1 MLPWLVTTPT
11 SGSASMAAMSNS
23 LVVVCGRVTARYQR
37 GTPSTTNPNG
47 PCGEA
52 NASSRMA
59 CTLVTSR
66 ALCTSSFITTSTP
79 RPADEGCAATATACS
94 RLAGPSAASA
104 VPGRMAPVS
113 TMGLAL
119 CAVRCRK

>member
-1 MLPWLVTTPT
+1 MQAEALALRESPDWAGAAQLLIDGCAHADGAAERTELLERLCDALGVRGLVFSRP
-11 SGSASMAAMSNS
+11 GY
-23 LVVVCGRVTARYQR
+23 GR
-37 GTPSTTNPNG
+37 
-47 PCGEA
+47 
-52 NASSRMA
+52 
-59 CTLVTSR
+59 
-66 ALCTSSFITTSTP
+66 STP

-119 CAVRCRK
+119 FTVRCRK